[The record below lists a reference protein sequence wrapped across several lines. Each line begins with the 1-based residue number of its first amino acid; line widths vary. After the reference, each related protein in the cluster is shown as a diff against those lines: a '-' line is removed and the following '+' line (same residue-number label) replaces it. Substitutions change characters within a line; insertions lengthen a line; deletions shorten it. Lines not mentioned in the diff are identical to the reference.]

1 MLAKLIKYDLKAT
14 AKIFFLLHILYLTI
28 CFCVRIFFMDRLD
41 FSASEESL
49 ISSIAIMASL
59 ILFLITAINLC
70 TWLLITFRFYRN
82 LFGREGYLS
91 WTLPVSGLQHLWA
104 KIISGYIYM
113 FADVFLL
120 STGILILVTGK
131 NITDAYSVAA
141 PVFTQELG
149 ISLSGFSS
157 WLFLFSAFSC
167 ISTVIMSYFCV
178 AVGQLF
184 PGHRILCAIAAYFIT
199 TFIVQI
205 LAFVPMTALG
215 LLPGYDLL
223 GTQPGSVADYVFA
236 ALSISLVL
244 MGILT
249 VIQYIVTHIIL
260 KKKVNLL

>member
-14 AKIFFLLHILYLTI
+14 AKIFFLLHALYLAI
-28 CFCVRIFFMDRLD
+28 CLCVRILFMDRLD

-49 ISSIAIMASL
+49 ISSIAIMSSL

-91 WTLPVSGLQHLWA
+91 WTLPVTGLQHLWS

-113 FADVFLL
+113 LADVFLL

-131 NITDAYSVAA
+131 NISDAYSVIAG
-141 PVFTQELG
+141 TLTKELG
-149 ISLSGFSS
+149 MSLSGFSV
-157 WLFLFSAFSC
+157 WMFFFAAFSC
-167 ISTVIMSYFCV
+167 ISTVIMTYFCI
-178 AVGQLF
+178 AIGQLF

-215 LLPGYDLL
+215 IFPGYNFF
-223 GTQPGSVADYVFA
+223 GSQPGSVADYVFA
-236 ALSISLVL
+236 VLSISLIL
-244 MGILT
+244 MGIVT
-249 VIQYIVTHIIL
+249 VLQYIVTHIIL